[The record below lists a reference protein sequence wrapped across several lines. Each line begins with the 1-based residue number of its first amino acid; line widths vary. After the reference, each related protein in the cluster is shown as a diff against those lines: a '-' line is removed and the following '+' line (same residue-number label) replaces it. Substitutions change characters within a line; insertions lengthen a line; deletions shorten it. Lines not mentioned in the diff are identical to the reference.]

1 MFQEVTKIKLHK
13 LTDFETLIRLNP
25 ITQKGLIM
33 WIYHIVLDVDTRHP
47 PKWLLE
53 TCCSKNIME
62 YQWKSIC
69 HISCKAVKV
78 TNARLT
84 PLNWFPI
91 GTLFKLGYI
100 TPIQLT
106 GTSIRINVDKLAHT
120 SSAGGVVLKL
130 SNFGEQLQLK
140 SHKSLDIKNTDCRT
154 YYWMNGMTKILT
166 RSWPWY
172 TDGKAAKCL
181 VEGSGCPK

>member
-1 MFQEVTKIKLHK
+1 MLIPGTHPSGSSKPAAQKISWYTNGNQSVTSPAKLWRWP
-13 LTDFETLIRLNP
+13 TLDWP
-25 ITQKGLIM
+25 
-33 WIYHIVLDVDTRHP
+33 
-47 PKWLLE
+47 
-53 TCCSKNIME
+53 
-62 YQWKSIC
+62 
-69 HISCKAVKV
+69 
-78 TNARLT
+78 

-166 RSWPWY
+166 RSWVWY